1 MIASKCIL
9 STFPGND
16 VSHVPLTK
24 ARGRAANRVRQGCA
38 GSARQD
44 EQRTQLRGPGRST
57 ARETGRCSAWREA
70 ASQTEPLPPLF

>member
-24 ARGRAANRVRQGCA
+24 AGGRAAVCGASKTGQESQHGT
-38 GSARQD
+38 GD
-44 EQRTQLRGPGRST
+44 
-57 ARETGRCSAWREA
+57 GRCGAWREA
-70 ASQTEPLPPLF
+70 ECETDPLPPLL